1 MKVVKRNGIVEDFNK
16 EKVLEAINYCCEGLD
31 GVEAKAVY
39 MNARIRLFDGIST
52 AEIHD
57 TVIHSARDM
66 ITDLQPNYALVAG
79 RLELMKIRKDAFNSY
94 TPPNLLDHISK
105 MCDIGVYHKEIIEKW
120 SHRDIEYFDRR
131 IDHTADET
139 YGYAAMSVYREKYLM
154 QNRVTKK
161 VYESP
166 QIALMLMSMCFFQD
180 YPKSTRKQYVI
191 RFYNALKD
199 MKLSLPT
206 PIMGGLRSP
215 MKQFSSCVLVEVG
228 DSLSSINAANNA
240 IVRYVSQRAGIGI
253 NGGRIRALGSAVRD
267 GLAVHTGCLPFW
279 RSFHAALKSCSQG
292 ALRGGAGTLFYPV
305 WHKEVESFL
314 VLKNNKGTEDNRIR
328 HMDYGVQMNGW
339 FLRKALEPESKM
351 NLFCPN
357 DVPDMYE
364 AFFANQDEFERLYE
378 KYSADTTIKKKT
390 VKTMD
395 ILQTFVQERSS
406 TGRVYP
412 MFVDNVNNHGPFN
425 PEKAPVRQS
434 NLCVAPETK
443 ILTRDGYFPI
453 AELEGEKIDIWNGSE
468 WSEVDVVKTGEN
480 QKLIKVVTNAGY
492 TIDCTEYHKF
502 YIFDGYGRPYK
513 EKRAHE
519 LLPGDK
525 LCKFDLPV
533 VDGNKTLDKAYANG
547 FFTGDGCQHKGD
559 KIVYLYHNKRKLSGY
574 FSELNPRRYTVQ
586 EDQNREVFIID
597 DLKEKFFV
605 PSDDYS
611 VESKL
616 KWLAGWLDADG
627 CVYRNGSNEALVGS
641 STEFSFLQEVQM
653 MLQTLGVS
661 CKIMEAQEEGYR
673 KMTANEGTGGYKE
686 FLCRKSWRLLLSSY
700 DSFRLLDL
708 GLKFK
713 RLEITKRRPQRD
725 AKQFVTVAEVI
736 DEGRFDD
743 TFCFT
748 EPKRHMGVFNG
759 LLTGQCLEVA
769 LPTSP
774 LEENKPEE
782 GEIALCTLLAWNL
795 GNITYDEFPEIAELS
810 VRAIDALFDYQE
822 YAVKAAE
829 KAKLRRSIGIGV
841 NNYAYW
847 LAKQGLK
854 YSGDEGN
861 NATHELFENIQY
873 HLLDA
878 SAELAGELGACEYF
892 SDTRYS
898 EGLLPI
904 DWYKKTVDDLHTAEL
919 TCDWEALREKIKDY
933 GLRNSTLTAIMPSE
947 TSSVI
952 LGATNG
958 IEPPR
963 GLVSSK
969 SNKDGVF
976 KLPVPEVQDLW
987 DSYETCWQMEDNY
1000 GYLSKVAIMQKF
1012 VDQAISA
1019 NEYHDPFKSGGKIA
1033 FKELVKIY
1041 LFMYK
1046 HGMKTAYYHNT
1057 RDMQGE
1063 DVDKEGDGC
1072 SGGGCKI

>member
-1 MKVVKRNGIVEDFNK
+1 MEPLSKDKII
-16 EKVLEAINYCCEGLD
+16 EAIKYCCEGLD
-31 GVEAKAVY
+31 GVDPKAVY
-39 MNARIRLFDGIST
+39 MNAHIRFYDGMST
-52 AEIHD
+52 EEIHD
-57 TVIHSARDM
+57 TIIFSARDM
-66 ITDLQPNYALVAG
+66 ITDLQPNYSVVAG
-79 RLELMKIRKDAFNSY
+79 RLELMRTRKEAFGSY
-94 TPPNLLDHISK
+94 TPPELYQHIK
-105 MCDIGVYHKEIIEKW
+105 EMCDIGVYHSEIIDKW
-120 SHRDIEYFDRR
+120 SQRDIEYFDRR
-131 IDHTADET
+131 IDHSADES
-139 YGYAAMSVYREKYLM
+139 YGYAAMSIYREKYLM
-154 QNRVTKK
+154 QNRVTGKI
-161 VYESP
+161 YESP
-166 QIALMLMSMCFFQD
+166 QIALMLISMCFFQD
-180 YPKSTRKQYVI
+180 YPKSARKQYVI

-199 MKLSLPT
+199 TKLSLPT

-215 MKQFSSCVLVEVG
+215 MKQFSSCVLIEVD
-228 DSLSSINAANNA
+228 DSLSGINAANNA

-253 NGGRIRALGSAVRD
+253 NGGRIRALGSAVRN

-339 FLRKALEPESKM
+339 FLRKALESESKM

-364 AFFANQDEFERLYE
+364 AFFADQEEFERLYE
-378 KYSADTTIKKKT
+378 KYSADQSIKKKT
-390 VKTMD
+390 VKTID

-425 PEKAPVRQS
+425 PEKAPVKQS
-434 NLCVAPETK
+434 NLC
-443 ILTRDGYFPI
+443 
-453 AELEGEKIDIWNGSE
+453 
-468 WSEVDVVKTGEN
+468 
-480 QKLIKVVTNAGY
+480 
-492 TIDCTEYHKF
+492 
-502 YIFDGYGRPYK
+502 
-513 EKRAHE
+513 
-519 LLPGDK
+519 
-525 LCKFDLPV
+525 
-533 VDGNKTLDKAYANG
+533 
-547 FFTGDGCQHKGD
+547 
-559 KIVYLYHNKRKLSGY
+559 
-574 FSELNPRRYTVQ
+574 
-586 EDQNREVFIID
+586 
-597 DLKEKFFV
+597 
-605 PSDDYS
+605 
-611 VESKL
+611 
-616 KWLAGWLDADG
+616 
-627 CVYRNGSNEALVGS
+627 
-641 STEFSFLQEVQM
+641 
-653 MLQTLGVS
+653 
-661 CKIMEAQEEGYR
+661 
-673 KMTANEGTGGYKE
+673 
-686 FLCRKSWRLLLSSY
+686 
-700 DSFRLLDL
+700 
-708 GLKFK
+708 
-713 RLEITKRRPQRD
+713 
-725 AKQFVTVAEVI
+725 
-736 DEGRFDD
+736 
-743 TFCFT
+743 
-748 EPKRHMGVFNG
+748 
-759 LLTGQCLEVA
+759 LEVC

-774 LEENKPEE
+774 LEENKPEV

-795 GNITYDEFPEIAELS
+795 GNITYDEFPEIADLS
-810 VRAIDALFDYQE
+810 VRAIDALFDYQD

-829 KAKLRRSIGIGV
+829 KAKYRRSIGVGV

-854 YSGDEGN
+854 FSGNEGN
-861 NATHELFENIQY
+861 NATHELFEKIQY

-878 SAELAGELGACEYF
+878 SAELAGERGACEYF
-892 SDTRYS
+892 GDTRYAD
-898 EGLLPI
+898 GLLPI
-904 DWYKKTVDDLHTAEL
+904 DWYKKTVDELHTAEL

-947 TSSVI
+947 TSSLI

-963 GLVSSK
+963 GLVTTK

-976 KLPVPEVQDLW
+976 KVPVPEVQDLW

-1033 FKELVKIY
+1033 FKELVKLY

-1063 DVDKEGDGC
+1063 DVEKEDDGC